1 MKEVS
6 KTGHFT
12 IDLPHSDAATALSG
26 PGNSF
31 LKKFES
37 LTGVSLTIRGLRL
50 EMNGVISKIERASA
64 LVELTRPIWEQG
76 LEVPEVDLKAALS
89 SLNMGE
95 SSSHAELGKKILARS
110 KEGRYLRPRTIRQKE
125 YVESI
130 ENFDLTFAIGPAGTG
145 KTFLATVCAA
155 RLLNEKKIEK
165 IILTRPAVEAGENL
179 GFLPGD
185 LQQKVDPYLRPLFDS
200 LHSIFGFDRTNSLID
215 KGIIEVAPL
224 AFMRGRTLDNSLVI
238 LDEAQNTT
246 THQMK
251 MFLTRMGISAKFVIT
266 GDETQVDL
274 PPKQPSGLLECLKAL
289 KGIKGI
295 SIIKLDERDVIRHE
309 LVKKI
314 IKAYKDKIENK

>member
-1 MKEVS
+1 
-6 KTGHFT
+6 
-12 IDLPHSDAATALSG
+12 
-26 PGNSF
+26 
-31 LKKFES
+31 
-37 LTGVSLTIRGLRL
+37 
-50 EMNGVISKIERASA
+50 MNGVISKIERASA

-89 SLNMGE
+89 SLNIGE
-95 SSSHAELGKKILARS
+95 SSSHAELGKKVLVRS
-110 KEGRYLRPRTIRQKE
+110 KEGRFLRPRTIRQKE

-165 IILTRPAVEAGENL
+165 IVLTRPAVEAGESL

-200 LHSIFGFDRTNSLID
+200 LHSIFGVDRTNSLID

-224 AFMRGRTLDNSLVI
+224 AFMRGRTLDNSMVI

-246 THQMK
+246 CSQMR
-251 MFLTRMGISAKFVIT
+251 MFLTRLGERSRMVVNGDIT
-266 GDETQVDL
+266 QIDLRTNQESGLIEASRIFSETQ
-274 PPKQPSGLLECLKAL
+274 
-289 KGIKGI
+289 GIKFCYLTI
-295 SIIKLDERDVIRHE
+295 EDVVRHP
-309 LVKKI
+309 LVQKI
-314 IKAYKDKIENK
+314 IEAYQ